1 MADFTFLRLDFGDVT
16 VSTGGGGA
24 PEITTSDADRED
36 DSEESGSR
44 AWLAALVGLLFLAVL
59 AVLANRRRD

>member
-16 VSTGGGGA
+16 VSTGGGA
-24 PEITTSDADRED
+24 PEVTTSDADRD
-36 DSEESGSR
+36 DSEESSSG

>member
-16 VSTGGGGA
+16 VSTGGGA
-24 PEITTSDADRED
+24 PEVTTSDADRD
-36 DSEESGSR
+36 DGEESSSG

>member
-16 VSTGGGGA
+16 VSTGGGA

>member
-1 MADFTFLRLDFGDVT
+1 MAEFTFLRLDFGDVT
-16 VSTGGGGA
+16 VSTGGGA
-24 PEITTSDADRED
+24 PEVTTSDADRD
-36 DSEESGSR
+36 DSEESSSG